1 MRFTFTPSGPFSLA
15 AAKRFLL
22 GFPAGDP
29 PPDGDGLV
37 WAFLSDEGEPVA
49 VRVRQTA
56 SRVTAEVLEGAGDAQ
71 RLRAQVARMLSLDV
85 DGRPFEAIDDPVIA
99 ALRAKLPGLRPVL
112 FPTPYEAAVW
122 AILSQR
128 TQRRQAGAGSAG

>member
-37 WAFLSDEGEPVA
+37 WAFLSDANRWPYGCARRP
-49 VRVRQTA
+49 
-56 SRVTAEVLEGAGDAQ
+56 AG
-71 RLRAQVARMLSLDV
+71 
-85 DGRPFEAIDDPVIA
+85 
-99 ALRAKLPGLRPVL
+99 
-112 FPTPYEAAVW
+112 
-122 AILSQR
+122 
-128 TQRRQAGAGSAG
+128 